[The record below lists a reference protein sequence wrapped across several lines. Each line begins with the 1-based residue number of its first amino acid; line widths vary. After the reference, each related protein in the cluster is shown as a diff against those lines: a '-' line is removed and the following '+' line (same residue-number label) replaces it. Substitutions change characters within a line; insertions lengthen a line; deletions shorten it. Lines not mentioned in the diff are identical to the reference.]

1 MHIFFGEKL
10 VQVLCSFFY
19 INIFFNF
26 VLHRVAAARASPAVV
41 SGVCSPV
48 SVLGLLTV
56 DPRLERPGCNSCD
69 RWALLRCGMWNLP
82 EPGVDPVFP
91 PLAAGFLTT
100 GPPEK
105 SLFAHFLC
113 WVICKKTCL
122 FIGSK
127 NSSCGLD
134 VSDDAGDLL
143 CCVRCPAS
151 HMPRD
156 LLLET
161 GCFG

>member
-1 MHIFFGEKL
+1 MDIFSGEKL
-10 VQVLCSFFY
+10 VQVLYSFFY
-19 INIFFNF
+19 INIFFNL
-26 VLHRVAAARASPAVV
+26 VLHRVAAPRASPAVV
-41 SGVCSPV
+41 SRVCSPV

-56 DPRLERPGCNSCD
+56 DPRLERPGCSSWD
-69 RWALLRCGMWNLP
+69 RRTPLPCGVWNLP
-82 EPGVDPVFP
+82 RPGIDPVFT

-127 NSSCGLD
+127 NSLCDLD
-134 VSDDAGDLL
+134 VSDDSGDFLSLL
-143 CCVRCPAS
+143 CALS
-151 HMPRD
+151 
-156 LLLET
+156 
-161 GCFG
+161 CFSTCLMTFC